1 MRASKLI
8 LRCYAELSEGQWQAF
23 CLDFSLAAQADTFEE
38 ARAKLD
44 EQIREYVCD
53 ALTGQDKEHATYLM
67 RRRAPVLFWVKYW
80 LALAFAVLARKQPS
94 PKAESNDAPMAFK
107 EPIPLVPAHC

>member
-8 LRCYAELSEGQWQAF
+8 LRCYAELSESQWQAF

-44 EQIREYVCD
+44 AQIREYVCD
-53 ALTGQDKEHATYLM
+53 ALTGQDKEHAPYLM
-67 RRRAPVLFWVKYW
+67 RRRAPLRFWVKYW
-80 LALAFAVLARKQPS
+80 LASAFMVFARERPT
-94 PKAESNDAPMAFK
+94 PKDESSGASMAFV
-107 EPIPLVPAHC
+107 EPIPLVPARC